1 VLDIWVIIPSICL
14 YTPGGC
20 CIDIETVFFCLVPIS
35 TVTSNDNDDDGNDA
49 KDDWKCHAL
58 SY

>member
-1 VLDIWVIIPSICL
+1 MVLDICVIIPSICL

-20 CIDIETVFFCLVPIS
+20 CIDVETVFFCLVPIS

-49 KDDWKCHAL
+49 KDNR
-58 SY
+58 